1 MPKITPFLWFD
12 HEAEEAANFYV
23 TVFPN
28 SKIVTTSR
36 YGEAGPGKAGSVMVV
51 SFELDGQV
59 FSALNGGPHMQINGA
74 VSFVI
79 DCADQAEVDWYW
91 DKLADGG
98 QTSQCGWLTDR
109 FGVTWQVVPEALL
122 RLLGDADRQK
132 ANRVMQAMLKMT
144 RIEIDKLEAA
154 YAG

>member
-1 MPKITPFLWFD
+1 
-12 HEAEEAANFYV
+12 
-23 TVFPN
+23 
-28 SKIVTTSR
+28 
-36 YGEAGPGKAGSVMVV
+36 
-51 SFELDGQV
+51 
-59 FSALNGGPHMQINGA
+59 MQINGA